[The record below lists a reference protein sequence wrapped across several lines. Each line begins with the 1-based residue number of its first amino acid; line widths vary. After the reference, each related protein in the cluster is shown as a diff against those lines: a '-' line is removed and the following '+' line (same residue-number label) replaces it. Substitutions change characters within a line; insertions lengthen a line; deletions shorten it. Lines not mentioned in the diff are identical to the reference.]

1 MTRGFTLIELLVVVL
16 VIGILAAVALP
27 QYQTAV
33 ERARA
38 TEALTQ
44 MRALQDSLERYH
56 SQHEAWPTGTGTNA
70 QQIKF
75 NKLDVDIPIIT
86 PDPEEGGETYYGGK
100 HFSLDFTINNGNPST
115 VTITATRL
123 RQNNSYTLQTR
134 ITPRTNGTYTAV
146 RTCSGGTSEEANS
159 YCNAIAGGADKASQG
174 F

>member
-56 SQHEAWPTGTGTNA
+56 SQHEAWPANNVFA
-70 QQIKF
+70 R
-75 NKLDVDIPIIT
+75 LDVDIPTIT
-86 PDPEEGGETYYGGK
+86 LTNEQKALCTAASDKNYYGGK
-100 HFSLDFTINNGNPST
+100 HFCLSFTSTSGGGGNPPT
-115 VTITATRL
+115 ATITATRL
-123 RQNNSYTLQTR
+123 RDNNSYTLQTV
-134 ITPRTNGTYTAV
+134 ITAQNNGTYTAV
-146 RTCSGGTSEEANS
+146 RTCTAGSGPDASAYCQAISGGKEN
-159 YCNAIAGGADKASQG
+159 